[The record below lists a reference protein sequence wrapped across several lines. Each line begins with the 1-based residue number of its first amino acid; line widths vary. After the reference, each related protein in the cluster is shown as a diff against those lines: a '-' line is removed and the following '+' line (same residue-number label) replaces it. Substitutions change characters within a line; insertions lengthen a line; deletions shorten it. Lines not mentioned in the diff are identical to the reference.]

1 MGSPVEKT
9 SSCATYFYIGD
20 GGVNAPVVL
29 HRFRAGRPQK
39 EVPVKPTLVFVEAC
53 LALAERSGQRVM
65 TIESPLP
72 ESYFFGEL
80 PGAFVENKPASA
92 RVLWSLLRAQRCA
105 EASNSLEV
113 AWASRVEAVLGP
125 FTFLALWGFG
135 PCYRQHTRKAILQ
148 GTCLAAWPVALSHC
162 WRLRHRAHTGGH
174 GREALQRR
182 VEELRRFLDE
192 WQEFRKTFDE
202 SCGDISLDDLTALA
216 YLRCLAAIPE
226 ELLPIELSLQKR
238 LRDLTQVLENRYA
251 AAQFSDG
258 AVAPLRW
265 SEAHEEGDRSRSAS
279 KTVEVTKGTPQSGNF
294 INGIL
299 SFFLND
305 FVKDWDSPND
315 EDAEAQPLSPTLK
328 RGNLVFV
335 TWLLGSS
342 ALYAVAAIV
351 FKQRTE
357 T

>member
-1 MGSPVEKT
+1 MAANVSLQFAIFVITAASFASK
-9 SSCATYFYIGD
+9 
-20 GGVNAPVVL
+20 
-29 HRFRAGRPQK
+29 
-39 EVPVKPTLVFVEAC
+39 VK
-53 LALAERSGQRVM
+53 
-65 TIESPLP
+65 
-72 ESYFFGEL
+72 
-80 PGAFVENKPASA
+80 
-92 RVLWSLLRAQRCA
+92 
-105 EASNSLEV
+105 
-113 AWASRVEAVLGP
+113 
-125 FTFLALWGFG
+125 
-135 PCYRQHTRKAILQ
+135 
-148 GTCLAAWPVALSHC
+148 
-162 WRLRHRAHTGGH
+162 AH
-174 GREALQRR
+174 
-182 VEELRRFLDE
+182 D
-192 WQEFRKTFDE
+192 RKTFDE

-265 SEAHEEGDRSRSAS
+265 LEAHEEGDRSRSAS
-279 KTVEVTKGTPQSGNF
+279 KTVTKGTSQNGNF
-294 INGIL
+294 IHGIL

-305 FVKDWDSPND
+305 FVKDWGSPND
-315 EDAEAQPLSPTLK
+315 EDAETQPLSPTLK

-351 FKQRTE
+351 SKQRTE